1 MLVFHHLAPATA
13 SGPVFVIRLFVSY
26 RTHTRL
32 PSYIISAALLY
43 DTMMDTIHSKAQP
56 LLILLML
63 PYEMLM
69 MCAYIPSVAQHTRHL
84 IVIEAF
90 ERKNEQKKINET
102 TTIVI
107 FLHKQTLTQ
116 NNNHIHNDLSNRP
129 SIFSIL
135 AMISITCTLH
145 RFRFSFFAFL
155 EISLSNLKI
164 FLISKF
170 Y

>member
-43 DTMMDTIHSKAQP
+43 DTMMDIIHSKAQLTILP
-56 LLILLML
+56 LPLFILLML

-90 ERKNEQKKINET
+90 ERKNEQKKD
-102 TTIVI
+102 
-107 FLHKQTLTQ
+107 K
-116 NNNHIHNDLSNRP
+116 
-129 SIFSIL
+129 
-135 AMISITCTLH
+135 
-145 RFRFSFFAFL
+145 
-155 EISLSNLKI
+155 
-164 FLISKF
+164 
-170 Y
+170 